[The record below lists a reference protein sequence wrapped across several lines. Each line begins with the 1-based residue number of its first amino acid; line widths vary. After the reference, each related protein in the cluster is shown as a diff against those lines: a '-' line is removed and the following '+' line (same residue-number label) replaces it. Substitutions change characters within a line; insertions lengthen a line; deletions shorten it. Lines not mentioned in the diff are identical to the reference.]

1 MMVEEQAVVEQV
13 GHPVAVVVEQV
24 GHPVAVVVLSVV
36 VMTEMMVDQEPMVD
50 WVEQKIL
57 DKKYL

>member
-1 MMVEEQAVVEQV
+1 
-13 GHPVAVVVEQV
+13 
-24 GHPVAVVVLSVV
+24 VVLSVV